1 MSKPTGCSKM
11 VEGPSIISKQS
22 HGESAHVDFI
32 IFESIQAF
40 YDIIR
45 RSRRRSMGVMGNY
58 ISKWNNEVGND
69 SVCRSKHKLKSFDH

>member
-40 YDIIR
+40 YDIVR
-45 RSRRRSMGVMGNY
+45 KSRRRSMGVMWKY
-58 ISKWNNEVGND
+58 MTK
-69 SVCRSKHKLKSFDH
+69 

>member
-45 RSRRRSMGVMGNY
+45 RSRRRSMGVNQNGTM
-58 ISKWNNEVGND
+58 
-69 SVCRSKHKLKSFDH
+69 KLAMIACVDLNTS

>member
-32 IFESIQAF
+32 IFEVFRPFTILLGDPGGEA
-40 YDIIR
+40 
-45 RSRRRSMGVMGNY
+45 
-58 ISKWNNEVGND
+58 WE
-69 SVCRSKHKLKSFDH
+69 